1 MSRSITLTLLLLV
14 SARAPAADKPA
25 EIAYFEK
32 HVRPLLIRRCYSC
45 HSARSKPIRG
55 ELKLDTRRGWQ
66 TGGESGPAIRP
77 GRPDDSLLI
86 QAIRHGDDGLKMPP
100 KKKLPI
106 EEIRI
111 LERWVARG
119 AVDPRTGDPA
129 SGRKRGGAD
138 HWAFQPVRPG
148 KVPIAAKSHTS
159 WIRTPIDSFVLSR
172 LADAGLAPSP
182 PADRRVLLRRITFDL
197 TGLPPTPEQ
206 LATFLADNRPG
217 AWGRLVDRLLGSPH
231 YLSLIHI

>member
-77 GRPDDSLLI
+77 GRPDDSLLL
-86 QAIRHGDDGLKMPP
+86 QAIRHGCLLYTSD
-100 KKKLPI
+100 
-106 EEIRI
+106 
-111 LERWVARG
+111 A
-119 AVDPRTGDPA
+119 
-129 SGRKRGGAD
+129 AD
-138 HWAFQPVRPG
+138 
-148 KVPIAAKSHTS
+148 
-159 WIRTPIDSFVLSR
+159 
-172 LADAGLAPSP
+172 
-182 PADRRVLLRRITFDL
+182 
-197 TGLPPTPEQ
+197 E
-206 LATFLADNRPG
+206 
-217 AWGRLVDRLLGSPH
+217 
-231 YLSLIHI
+231 